1 MALTVTQP
9 TTPDTQEEL
18 STGRSRER
26 DETQV
31 MIDGIYGELVA
42 EWDKAG
48 KPEPGKGNPFR
59 RLAVAKADVS
69 ELKSMIRRAATLH
82 KVAPVYWKDAKNDDG
97 TVTVKFG
104 AQAIPPKAS
113 PNGTTAETPATPAQP
128 ETPAT
133 AEPQT
138 PAEAPSP
145 AESESGRRG
154 RFGSNR

>member
-9 TTPDTQEEL
+9 TTPDTQEKL

-48 KPEPGKGNPFR
+48 KPEPGKSNPFR

-104 AQAIPPKAS
+104 AQVIPPK
-113 PNGTTAETPATPAQP
+113 PNANGAAAETPTPAQP
-128 ETPAT
+128 ETPAQS
-133 AEPQT
+133 EQT